1 MTVKHTFFVG
11 LNDKVSHVQEIPTL
25 AASKIV
31 QNVFLK
37 HSCDG
42 ATITSG
48 KGIYKHENGEVVAE
62 ETIIVQV
69 FEFGEPIDVKDIC
82 EDLKAVLNQESV
94 AVETTETMS
103 ALY

>member
-1 MTVKHTFFVG
+1 MTVKHTFFIG
-11 LNDKVSHVQEIPTL
+11 LNDKDSHVQEINTL
-25 AASKIV
+25 QAAKIV

-37 HSCDG
+37 NACDG

-48 KGIYKHENGEVVAE
+48 QGIYKHDDGTIVAE

-69 FEFGEPIDVKDIC
+69 FEFGDPVNVQAIC
-82 EDLKAVLNQESV
+82 DDLKAMLNQESV